1 MPLSFLLGFYRNH
14 GLLQTRGHPQWRTV
28 TGGSQRYVE
37 SLTRPFLDRVR
48 LNTPA
53 LAVRRTDDHVEVRTA
68 AGWEHFDRVILA
80 THTDQALG
88 LLEDPTPQ
96 ERSAL
101 SAIAYRP
108 NEAVLHTDDSVLA
121 AAPAARASWNCH
133 LDDCSHADAP
143 LRMTYDLSRLQRL
156 ESTQRYCVTLNDDGR
171 VAPDHII
178 ARMRYAHP
186 VYTADGID
194 ARRRLRSLNG
204 HRRTFYCG
212 AYMGNG
218 FHEDGVRAGRD
229 VARWVNSER
238 AAA

>member
-1 MPLSFLLGFYRNH
+1 MTTWRFARRN
-14 GLLQTRGHPQWRTV
+14 
-28 TGGSQRYVE
+28 
-37 SLTRPFLDRVR
+37 
-48 LNTPA
+48 
-53 LAVRRTDDHVEVRTA
+53 
-68 AGWEHFDRVILA
+68 GWERFDRVILA
-80 THTDQALG
+80 THTDQALR

-101 SAIAYRP
+101 GAIAYRR

-121 AAPAARASWNCH
+121 AAPSARASWNCH

-156 ESTQRYCVTLNDDGR
+156 ESKQRYCVTLNDDGR

-194 ARRRLRSLNG
+194 ARSAASRPERLIAGPSTAAPTWG
-204 HRRTFYCG
+204 TGFTRTACVPDS
-212 AYMGNG
+212 MW
-218 FHEDGVRAGRD
+218 RA
-229 VARWVNSER
+229 W
-238 AAA
+238 